1 MLGLIIT
8 GSKPLVYLKY
18 ASSGIDGKND
28 FVVKDIDSLGVVR

>member
-1 MLGLIIT
+1 
-8 GSKPLVYLKY
+8 VYLKY